1 MGKLRLDR
9 SQLMFSAA
17 TAALALVAGVL
28 VLIDSRELLGAP
40 LWMKPFKFFISAALL
55 SATLAYLIPRIQKAT
70 RLVQIASKV
79 ILVSLA
85 VELVLITWAAA
96 TETTSHFN
104 VSSPLAIAVWS
115 AMAGFITAVWI
126 ATMVI
131 TFVYIRFGDSTGI
144 IKRAFSWGM
153 VISLVGMAV
162 AFLMT
167 GPTSDQLADF
177 QGIAGAHT
185 IGAQDGGPGLPLF
198 GWSTVAG
205 DLRIPHFVGLHALQV
220 LPVAVWLLR
229 GRIIG
234 RGVDFLA
241 LGYLALLTLLTFQA
255 LVGQSIVQTSVGFG
269 IGMLVAIILPL
280 IAALIHPSLA
290 AKGAKATRYFS

>member
-28 VLIDSRELLGAP
+28 VFFDSRELLGAP

-126 ATMVI
+126 ATMVL
-131 TFVYIRFGDSTGI
+131 TFVYIRFGNSAGI

-167 GPTSDQLADF
+167 GPTSDQLANF

-220 LPVAVWLLR
+220 LPAAVWLLR
-229 GRIIG
+229 RKITA

-241 LGYLALLTLLTFQA
+241 LGYLALIALLTVQA
-255 LVGQSIVQTSVGFG
+255 LLGQSIVQSSVELGAAMV
-269 IGMLVAIILPL
+269 ISVLLPLVA
-280 IAALIHPSLA
+280 ALLQPR
-290 AKGAKATRYFS
+290 TRKTRS